1 MGRATPSL
9 LTPSG
14 SPLRGIMMQPE
25 EDAAMVMTVRLS
37 DEAEA
42 RLEHLAAVMQMSKNG
57 VIEQAVLHMDER
69 AVRRRRFRDAI
80 AEVDKRD
87 AELLDR
93 LSQ

>member
-1 MGRATPSL
+1 
-9 LTPSG
+9 
-14 SPLRGIMMQPE
+14 
-25 EDAAMVMTVRLS
+25 MVMTVRLS

-42 RLEHLAAVMQMSKNG
+42 RLEHLAAVMQMSKNA

-69 AVRRRRFRDAI
+69 AERRRRSATAI
-80 AEVDKRD
+80 AQVDNRD